1 MRRVSNGTIPFS
13 VGVSL
18 TSHMAHHDV
27 PNVCPLWAAYY
38 LLAVGGR
45 RGWWRVRKKAR
56 EMRGTRGQA
65 LAALRA
71 TGCGSDAECAL
82 A

>member
-1 MRRVSNGTIPFS
+1 MRRVSNGTILCGCEP
-13 VGVSL
+13 
-18 TSHMAHHDV
+18 HMAHHDV

-56 EMRGTRGQA
+56 ERRDTRAVGVRRFGA
-65 LAALRA
+65 GAPRLNVFWRPD
-71 TGCGSDAECAL
+71 GIW
-82 A
+82 